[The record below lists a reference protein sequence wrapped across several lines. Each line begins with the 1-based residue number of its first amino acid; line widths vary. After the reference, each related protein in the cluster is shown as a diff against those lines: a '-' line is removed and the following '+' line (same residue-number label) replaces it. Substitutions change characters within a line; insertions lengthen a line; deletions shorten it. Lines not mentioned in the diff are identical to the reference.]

1 MQVKKEPGTEP
12 LESDA
17 KRMDGD
23 ANDKLSASVPEDVSL
38 NTPVSNPEAGGDEH
52 DDEATDANKDDE
64 NNENADA
71 AAKNNSNK
79 SETRTAEGE
88 AADAELEDGGD
99 LEGSVTAE
107 SPPDNTF
114 DSDNDEQDEDGRGG
128 GGAGGQ
134 SISDD
139 TDKSETGF
147 RTAADPV
154 NGRHDTNDDAAD
166 AENSSFKQQQ
176 AAQSHAMKETSAEE
190 DLLTST
196 EATSMEEGDEQ
207 YKNMIAETQMEN
219 IFN

>member
-1 MQVKKEPGTEP
+1 
-12 LESDA
+12 
-17 KRMDGD
+17 MDGD

-134 SISDD
+134 SISAD
-139 TDKSETGF
+139 T
-147 RTAADPV
+147 
-154 NGRHDTNDDAAD
+154 
-166 AENSSFKQQQ
+166 ENSSFKQQQ

-207 YKNMIAETQMEN
+207 YKNMIAETQ
-219 IFN
+219 

>member
-1 MQVKKEPGTEP
+1 MGAKPHIVVDSKKLKGKDYRDEIDSIIKPGEEDNLDFSDDELSQVLKMQVKKEPETEP

-23 ANDKLSASVPEDVSL
+23 DQAANDKLSASVPEDVSL

-52 DDEATDANKDDE
+52 DEDATDANKDDE

-107 SPPDNTF
+107 SPPDNT
-114 DSDNDEQDEDGRGG
+114 
-128 GGAGGQ
+128 
-134 SISDD
+134 
-139 TDKSETGF
+139 
-147 RTAADPV
+147 
-154 NGRHDTNDDAAD
+154 
-166 AENSSFKQQQ
+166 
-176 AAQSHAMKETSAEE
+176 
-190 DLLTST
+190 
-196 EATSMEEGDEQ
+196 
-207 YKNMIAETQMEN
+207 
-219 IFN
+219 